1 MDACEFEMDG
11 AEFEMIGV
19 ASKTTIVTASGTR
32 NDKSGTLWLLSR
44 ISQHESANGNIM
56 DKLF

>member
-11 AEFEMIGV
+11 VEFEMIGV
-19 ASKTTIVTASGTR
+19 ESKTTMVTASGTR
-32 NDKSGTLWLLSR
+32 NDKGGTLWLLSC
-44 ISQHESANGNIM
+44 ISQHHSANGSVM